1 MGQPYWGPGA
11 APSSC
16 QGWLGARWGA
26 PGHSLGMGHCR
37 LSSWANEHVNEWN
50 PSAGAAL
57 AGAQHLGAHCSPAG
71 TLGRLAA
78 LLHSS
83 GSSLHLNVTLL
94 ALLGTLGLWPRPS
107 RAWGWATARAP
118 ALCLGPLCHQLPRGE
133 PFLEMFSDT

>member
-1 MGQPYWGPGA
+1 MSTLMNGT
-11 APSSC
+11 
-16 QGWLGARWGA
+16 QG
-26 PGHSLGMGHCR
+26 
-37 LSSWANEHVNEWN
+37 
-50 PSAGAAL
+50 AGAAL

-71 TLGRLAA
+71 TLGQLAA

-94 ALLGTLGLWPRPS
+94 ALLGTLGLWPWPS